1 MNEPKHHI
9 TYYHASSYGFLT
21 RIIIMTL
28 AAMLAAYILPG
39 VTISNFFVGAITVFV
54 ISILDNLI
62 RPGLI
67 IVTLPFNTI
76 TQNLLIFVINALIVL
91 FTAKLIRGFSIPGGF
106 WPALIFSLILT
117 LVDYLLQLPGSKPQR
132 QTYQPQQPD
141 PSDDP
146 NHFDDYEEIK

>member
-62 RPGLI
+62 RPGLWSNG
-67 IVTLPFNTI
+67 F
-76 TQNLLIFVINALIVL
+76 AL
-91 FTAKLIRGFSIPGGF
+91 RC
-106 WPALIFSLILT
+106 
-117 LVDYLLQLPGSKPQR
+117 
-132 QTYQPQQPD
+132 
-141 PSDDP
+141 
-146 NHFDDYEEIK
+146 